1 MAKLIFNYSAMNS
14 GKTMDLLRTAY
25 NYEENDLKII
35 VMKPSVDTKGGNKIV
50 TRVGLDR
57 EVDYLIDED
66 CDIYE
71 LLCDKVDGVK
81 CIFVDEAQFLSVNHV
96 NQLFKVT
103 KLLDVPVI
111 CYGLR
116 TNFKSELFS
125 GSMRLLA
132 LADELNEFK
141 SLCHCGN
148 MARFNGRRLNG
159 KYLSDGDN
167 ILIDGS
173 SEVEYVPLCGECYL
187 QDVLGKNNVPK
198 VKKMGTR

>member
-25 NYEENDLKII
+25 NYEENGLRVI
-35 VMKPSVDTKGGNKIV
+35 VMKPSIDTKGGDNIV
-50 TRVGLDR
+50 TRVGLNR
-57 EVDYLIDED
+57 KVDFLIDDETD
-66 CDIYE
+66 VFD
-71 LLCDKVDGVK
+71 LLCDKVDGVR
-81 CIFVDEAQFLSVNHV
+81 CIFVDEAQFLSVSHV
-96 NQLFKVT
+96 EQFFKVS

-141 SLCHCGN
+141 SLCSCGN
-148 MARFNGRRLNG
+148 MARFSSRRLNG
-159 KYLSDGDN
+159 KFLSSGDDT
-167 ILIDGS
+167 LIDGS

-187 QDVLGKNNVPK
+187 HYVLNFDK
-198 VKKMGTR
+198 

>member
-25 NYEENDLKII
+25 NYEENGLKVI
-35 VMKPSVDTKGGNKIV
+35 VMKPSIDTKGGDSIV

-57 EVDYLIDED
+57 KVDFLIDND
-66 CDIYE
+66 CDVYD
-71 LLCDKVDGVK
+71 LLSDKVSGIK
-81 CIFVDEAQFLSVNHV
+81 CIFVDEAQFLTIEHI
-96 NQLFKVT
+96 NQLFRIT
-103 KLLDVPVI
+103 KKLDVPVI

-141 SLCHCGN
+141 SLCSCGN
-148 MARFNGRRLNG
+148 MARFNARKLNG
-159 KYLSDGDN
+159 KFLFDGED
-167 ILIDGS
+167 ILIDGTS
-173 SEVEYVPLCGECYL
+173 KIEYIPLCGECYL
-187 QDVLGKNNVPK
+187 KKVL
-198 VKKMGTR
+198 KK

>member
-25 NYEENDLKII
+25 NYEENGLRVI
-35 VMKPSVDTKGGNKIV
+35 VMKPSIDTKGGDSIV
-50 TRVGLDR
+50 TRVGLNR
-57 EVDYLIDED
+57 KVDYLIDED

-71 LLCDKVDGVK
+71 LLKNKIDGVK
-81 CIFVDEAQFLSVNHV
+81 CIFVDEAQFLSVDHV
-96 NQLFKVT
+96 NQLFKIT
-103 KLLDVPVI
+103 KLLDIPVI

-116 TNFKSELFS
+116 TNFKSELFD

-141 SLCHCGN
+141 SLCNCGN
-148 MARFNGRRLNG
+148 MARFNARRLNG
-159 KYLSDGDN
+159 EFLYDGDD
-167 ILIDGS
+167 ILIDGF

-187 QDVLGKNNVPK
+187 REVSK
-198 VKKMGTR
+198 VKKIMLEK

>member
-25 NYEENDLKII
+25 NYEENGLRVI
-35 VMKPSVDTKGGNKIV
+35 VMKPSIDTKGGDSIV

-57 EVDYLIDED
+57 KVDFLIDND
-66 CDIYE
+66 CDFYE
-71 LLCDKVDGVK
+71 LLCDKVLGVK
-81 CIFVDEAQFLSVNHV
+81 CIFVDEAQFLSVDHV
-96 NQLFKVT
+96 NQLFKIT
-103 KLLDVPVI
+103 KLLDIPVI

-116 TNFKSELFS
+116 TNFKSELFL
-125 GSMRLLA
+125 GSMRLLS

-141 SLCHCGN
+141 SLCSCGN
-148 MARFNGRRLNG
+148 IARFNARRLNG
-159 KYLSDGDN
+159 KYLYDGDD

-187 QDVLGKNNVPK
+187 RNVL
-198 VKKMGTR
+198 KKSDK

>member
-25 NYEENDLKII
+25 NYEENGLRVI
-35 VMKPSVDTKGGNKIV
+35 VMKPSIDTEGGDSIV
-50 TRVGLDR
+50 TRVGLNR
-57 EVDYLIDED
+57 KVDYLIDED

-71 LLCDKVDGVK
+71 LLKNKIDGVK
-81 CIFVDEAQFLSVNHV
+81 CIFVDEAQFLSVDHV
-96 NQLFKVT
+96 NQLFKIT

-116 TNFKSELFS
+116 TNFKSELFD

-141 SLCHCGN
+141 SLCNCGN
-148 MARFNGRRLNG
+148 MARFNARRLNG
-159 KYLSDGDN
+159 EFLYDGDD
-167 ILIDGS
+167 ILIDGF

-187 QDVLGKNNVPK
+187 REVSK
-198 VKKMGTR
+198 VKKIMLEK

>member
-14 GKTMDLLRTAY
+14 GKTLDLLRTAY
-25 NYEENDLKII
+25 NYEKNGLKVI
-35 VMKPSVDTKGGNKIV
+35 VMKPSIDTKGGDSIV

-57 EVDYLIDED
+57 KVDYLIDED

-71 LLCDKVDGVK
+71 LLCDKIDGVK
-81 CIFVDEAQFLSVNHV
+81 CIFVDESQFLSVDHV
-96 NQLFKVT
+96 NQLFKIT

-116 TNFKSELFS
+116 TNFKSELFL

-141 SLCHCGN
+141 SLCSCGN
-148 MARFNGRRLNG
+148 MARFNARRLNG
-159 KYLSDGDN
+159 EFLYDGDD

-187 QDVLGKNNVPK
+187 REVSK
-198 VKKMGTR
+198 VKKIMLEK